1 MKICQ
6 FDIFSLLFPNL
17 CHTDTMNV
25 KIDSG
30 TPPKRQPIK
39 VKPKKETIV
48 NRLTCAT
55 LDGVNAR
62 VIEVEATFTKGLP
75 GFAVVGLA
83 SNDIQ
88 ESKERTKSALLTND
102 FVFPPLKIT
111 VNLSPSDL
119 KKSGTHFDLSL
130 ALLIA
135 LNKTAIDEEGLFVFG
150 ELGLDGKIKTSSML
164 FPLVLSLKEKGLIKR
179 AIVPKESIVYLSHI
193 SGVDF
198 IAVETLSEAIDIVK
212 SKNFKANVQAF
223 SYEAES
229 FTVEN
234 VPYYFERKYENDFL
248 DVKGQSV
255 AKRASLIA
263 AAGMH
268 NFLMEGNPGCG
279 KSMIA
284 KRIKD
289 ILPPLFEEEIL
300 SIAKHQFL
308 DGVTPSFSALRPI
321 RSPHHTATSASVFGG
336 GSSTAKIG
344 EVALAHKGILFFDE
358 LPHFSKSVL
367 EALREPLQDKKVHI
381 ARVNAKIEYEADIMF
396 VAAQNPCPCGN
407 LLSKM
412 KSCRCS
418 EVEIKRYQNK
428 LSDPFLDRI
437 DLFVV
442 MQEVSSE
449 DKGDMT
455 SSQMHEDVIEAFKMQ
470 KDRGQIRLNGKLT
483 EEEVERYCRL
493 DQEALKILES
503 AIGKFGLS
511 HRSIASVKKI
521 GRTIADLHRHTNI
534 EKSDILEALSYR
546 RRK

>member
-1 MKICQ
+1 
-6 FDIFSLLFPNL
+6 
-17 CHTDTMNV
+17 MNA
-25 KIDSG
+25 KTDSG
-30 TPPKRQPIK
+30 NLPPAKKR
-39 VKPKKETIV
+39 VKQKEKKQAIV

-55 LDGVNAR
+55 LEGVNAR

-83 SNDIQ
+83 SSDIQ

-102 FVFPPLKIT
+102 FIFPPLKIT

-135 LNKTAIDEEGLFVFG
+135 LHKTTIEEEGLFVFG
-150 ELGLDGKIKTSSML
+150 ELGLDGKVKTSSML
-164 FPLVLSLKEKGLIKR
+164 FPLVLSLKEQGLIKR
-179 AIVPKESIVYLSHI
+179 AIVPKESITYLSHI

-198 IAVETLSEAIDIVK
+198 IAIDTLNEAIQILK

-229 FTVEN
+229 FILQNT
-234 VPYYFERKYENDFL
+234 PYYFERKYDSDFL
-248 DVKGQSV
+248 DVKGQGI

-308 DGVTPSFSALRPI
+308 DGITPNFSALRPI
-321 RSPHHTATSASVFGG
+321 RSPHHTATSASIFGG

-367 EALREPLQDKKVHI
+367 EALREPLQDKRVHI
-381 ARVNAKIEYEADIMF
+381 ARVNSKIEYEADIMF

-407 LLSKM
+407 LLSKVR
-412 KSCRCS
+412 SCRCS
-418 EVEIKRYQNK
+418 EVEIKRYANK

-442 MQEVSSE
+442 MQEVSIE
-449 DKGDMT
+449 DKGDIS
-455 SSQMHEDVIEAFKMQ
+455 SSQMHEEVLKAFKMQ
-470 KDRGQIRLNGKLT
+470 KNRGQKQLNGKLN
-483 EEEVERYCRL
+483 EKEIEQYCKLEGEVTT
-493 DQEALKILES
+493 ILEN
-503 AIGKFGLS
+503 AIVKFSLS

-521 GRTIADLHRHTNI
+521 GRTIADLNRH
-534 EKSDILEALSYR
+534 EKVEKKDLLEALSYR

>member
-1 MKICQ
+1 MKT
-6 FDIFSLLFPNL
+6 N
-17 CHTDTMNV
+17 T
-25 KIDSG
+25 DSG
-30 TPPKRQPIK
+30 RPPKKQQIK
-39 VKPKKETIV
+39 VKEKPRQEIIV

-55 LDGVNAR
+55 LEGVNAR

-75 GFAVVGLA
+75 GFSVVGLA

-88 ESKERTKSALLTND
+88 ESKERTKSALLTNE

-111 VNLSPSDL
+111 INLSPSDL

-135 LNKTAIDEEGLFVFG
+135 LNKSTIEEEGLFVFG
-150 ELGLDGKIKTSSML
+150 ELGLDGKVKSSSML
-164 FPLVLSLKEKGLIKR
+164 FPLVLSLKEQGLIRR
-179 AIVPKESIVYLSHI
+179 AIVPKESIPYLSHI

-198 IAVETLSEAIDIVK
+198 IAVETLSEAIGIIK
-212 SKNFKANVQAF
+212 SKNFKANVQTF
-223 SYEAES
+223 TYDAES
-229 FTVEN
+229 FTLDEKM
-234 VPYYFERKYENDFL
+234 YYFEEKYESDFL
-248 DVKGQSV
+248 EVKGQSI

-289 ILPPLFEEEIL
+289 ILPPLYEEEIL

-308 DGVTPSFSALRPI
+308 DGTTPTFEAIRPM
-321 RSPHHTATSASVFGG
+321 RGPHHTATSASVFGG

-358 LPHFSKSVL
+358 LPHFSKNVL

-407 LLSKM
+407 LLSKV
-412 KSCRCS
+412 KTCRCT

-442 MQEVSSE
+442 MQEVQSG
-449 DKGDMT
+449 DKGDMG
-455 SSQMHEDVIEAFKMQ
+455 SKEMHSAVIEAFKMQ
-470 KDRGQIRLNGKLT
+470 KKRKQQRLNGKLT
-483 EEEVERYCRL
+483 EEEIETYCVL
-493 DQEALKILES
+493 SSDAQKILEG
-503 AIGKFGLS
+503 AIGRFGLS
-511 HRSIASVKKI
+511 HRSIASVKKT
-521 GRTIADLHRHTNI
+521 GRTIADLNGNEMI
-534 EKSDILEALSYR
+534 EKSDLLEALSYR
-546 RRK
+546 RRG

>member
-1 MKICQ
+1 M
-6 FDIFSLLFPNL
+6 FLTFLTNF
-17 CHTDTMNV
+17 CHDVTMNA

-30 TPPKRQPIK
+30 TPPKNDDNQ
-39 VKPKKETIV
+39 VKQKQKKEAIV

-55 LDGVNAR
+55 LEGVNAK

-83 SNDIQ
+83 SSDIQ
-88 ESKERTKSALLTND
+88 EAKERVKSALLTNE

-111 VNLSPSDL
+111 VNLSPSDI
-119 KKSGTHFDLSL
+119 KKNGTHFDLPL
-130 ALLIA
+130 ALLVA
-135 LNKTAIDEEGLFVFG
+135 LNKKSFEEEGLFVFG
-150 ELGLDGKIKTSSML
+150 ELGLDGRVKTSSML
-164 FPLVLSLKEKGLIKR
+164 FPLILSLKEQGVIKR
-179 AIVPKESIVYLSHI
+179 AIVPKEAIRYLSHI

-198 IAVETLSEAIDIVK
+198 IAVETLSEAIVVVSKGAFTSNVK
-212 SKNFKANVQAF
+212 KF
-223 SYEAES
+223 SYDAKS
-229 FTVEN
+229 FSLEG
-234 VPYYFERKYENDFL
+234 VPYYYEEKYEHNFK
-248 DVKGQSV
+248 DVKGQMV
-255 AKRASLIA
+255 AKRAAMIA

-268 NFLMEGNPGCG
+268 NLFMEGNPGCG

-289 ILPPLFEEEIL
+289 ILPPLYEEELL

-308 DGVTPSFSALRPI
+308 DGQVPNFKAIRPM

-336 GSSTAKIG
+336 GSGQARIG
-344 EVALAHKGILFFDE
+344 EVALASKGILFFDE
-358 LPHFSKSVL
+358 IPHFSKQVL
-367 EALREPLQDKKVHI
+367 EAMREPLQDNKVHI

-407 LLSKM
+407 MLSKV

-418 EVEIKRYQNK
+418 EVEIQRYQNK

-442 MQEVSSE
+442 MQEVGSE
-449 DKGDMT
+449 DKGDVT
-455 SSQMHEDVIEAFKMQ
+455 SEAMHEAVLEAFKMQ
-470 KDRGQIRLNGKLT
+470 KKRKQMRLNGKLN
-483 EEEVERYCRL
+483 EDEIEVYCVL
-493 DQEALKILES
+493 DMDAAKILEG
-503 AIGKFGLS
+503 AISKFGLS

-521 GRTIADLHRHTNI
+521 GRTIADLNAHATI
-534 EKSDILEALSYR
+534 EKKDILEALSYR